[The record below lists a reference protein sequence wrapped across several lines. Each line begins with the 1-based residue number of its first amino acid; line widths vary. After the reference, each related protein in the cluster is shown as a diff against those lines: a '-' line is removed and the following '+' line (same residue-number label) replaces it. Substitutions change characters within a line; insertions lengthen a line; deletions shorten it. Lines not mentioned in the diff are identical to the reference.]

1 MSQVQIVKR
10 EVEDVIWGVIYNE
23 ACLVEMLPLLTYET
37 AAKVEQLRNVV
48 YFPLSRT
55 LNSST

>member
-1 MSQVQIVKR
+1 MQIVKR
-10 EVEDVIWGVIYNE
+10 EVEDVSSGESCNE

-37 AAKVEQLRNVV
+37 ATKVEQLRNVV

>member
-10 EVEDVIWGVIYNE
+10 EVEDVIWGVNE
-23 ACLVEMLPLLTYET
+23 ACLVELLPLLTYET
-37 AAKVEQLRNVV
+37 ATKVEQLRNVA